1 MDRTNERRRRP
12 PQGQPQRRSGD
23 PGRRQPG
30 GYDRPPQRRSQPS
43 YREEYPPQRRSQP
56 VYREEY
62 PPQRRSQP
70 AYREEYP
77 PQRRSQEYP
86 PQRRS
91 QPRREDYPARSRSS
105 QPQRSRPPQYRQYE
119 EPRRRSYDQQPRAR
133 QQEAPARRRP
143 PQDYQQRRTYNE
155 PPRRQAPPPS
165 RRYDANRRERREQ
178 ERRRRQKQN
187 QRNLVTVLLVVIAS
201 MMAVFCL
208 YDPEDGKVRLP
219 RPNIEAH
226 TDEPPTEPPT
236 EAPTKPPKPPIV
248 VTPISTLEDLGTL
261 QVPNYVSVQIID
273 VDYASRRGIKLTGI
287 NDIVLHYVGNPGT
300 SAQDNR
306 DWYAESNSEVSSHF
320 VVGLQGEVIQCIPLD
335 EKSSASNHRNGDTI
349 SIEIC
354 HPDASGKF
362 NEATYDSVVELTAW
376 LVKACN
382 LDIENVIRHYEV
394 TGKICPKYYVENDD
408 AWVQLRADIAAR
420 LGQ

>member
-30 GYDRPPQRRSQPS
+30 GYDRPPQRRSQP
-43 YREEYPPQRRSQP
+43 
-56 VYREEY
+56 
-62 PPQRRSQP
+62 

-77 PQRRSQEYP
+77 PQRR
-86 PQRRS
+86 
-91 QPRREDYPARSRSS
+91 S

-119 EPRRRSYDQQPRAR
+119 EPRRRSYDERPAAR
-133 QQEAPARRRP
+133 RYEEPARRRP
-143 PQDYQQRRTYNE
+143 PQDYQRRTYNE
-155 PPRRQAPPPS
+155 PTRRQAPPPS
-165 RRYDANRRERREQ
+165 RRYDADRRERREQ

-376 LVKACN
+376 LVKVCN